1 MAEPV
6 AVPTD
11 ASAPR
16 RCGLVAVLGAPNA
29 GKSTLVNALVGA
41 KVSIVT
47 PKVQTTRSRVIGIA
61 IEGATQLVLIDT
73 PGIFAP
79 KRRLDRAMVAAAWQ
93 ATGDADAIVLLVD
106 AERGLDEDTRRIV
119 DGLKDAK
126 REAILVLNKI
136 DAVKKPTL
144 LTLAQRMSEA
154 GSFGTILM
162 ISALNGDGVGDLRAE
177 LVARMPEGPWL
188 YPEDQL
194 TDLPMRLLAAELV
207 REQVFIQLRQELPY
221 ATAVE
226 VDAWEEFQDGSAK
239 VSATVFVR
247 RDSQRAIVLGKGGA
261 RIKEI
266 GTAARI
272 QLEDLLGRRIHLA
285 LHVKVLEDWPER
297 PAFYS
302 PFGLDFDA

>member
-1 MAEPV
+1 
-6 AVPTD
+6 
-11 ASAPR
+11 
-16 RCGLVAVLGAPNA
+16 
-29 GKSTLVNALVGA
+29 
-41 KVSIVT
+41 
-47 PKVQTTRSRVIGIA
+47 
-61 IEGATQLVLIDT
+61 VLIDT